1 MARTPRPLLYS
12 FLIAAL
18 ALGIL
23 NSHGLVR
30 WSRDVHPTW
39 LADRLLP
46 LAEAWDGAMIGV
58 GADRPYIYVR
68 NTLASLRQAGGR

>member
-1 MARTPRPLLYS
+1 MTHTPRPLLYS
-12 FLIAAL
+12 FLVAAL
-18 ALGIL
+18 ALAIL

-46 LAEAWDGAMIGV
+46 LAEAWDGAMVAV
-58 GADRPYIYVR
+58 GADRPY
-68 NTLASLRQAGGR
+68 NTLRHTLGDLR

>member
-1 MARTPRPLLYS
+1 MTPRTLLYS
-12 FLIAAL
+12 FLLAAL

-30 WSRDVHPTW
+30 WSRDVHPAW

-46 LAEAWDGAMIGV
+46 LAEAWDGAMIAI
-58 GADRPYIYVR
+58 GADRSYIYVR
-68 NTLASLRQAGGR
+68 NTLGALR

>member
-1 MARTPRPLLYS
+1 MTNSPRPLFYS
-12 FLIAAL
+12 FLAGAL

-46 LAEAWDGAMIGV
+46 LAEAWDGAMISVGV
-58 GADRPYIYVR
+58 DRLYSGARHTVGD
-68 NTLASLRQAGGR
+68 LR

>member
-1 MARTPRPLLYS
+1 MAHSPRSLLYS

-39 LADRLLP
+39 LADQLLP
-46 LAEAWDGAMIGV
+46 LAEAWDGVMIAI
-58 GADRPYIYVR
+58 GADRPY
-68 NTLASLRQAGGR
+68 SLLRHTVGDLR